1 MSSLVFI
8 NRLIMLYVGLFVVI
22 MGLIGSVMQVFILMT
37 VSYYRKT
44 PCTFYFI
51 IAAVHECGQFITAF
65 GPLVIAAYL
74 DIDITRISVVWCK
87 LRFFFL
93 ASFCA
98 IPLTCACLATI
109 DQYLITSHHV
119 WYRQWSNIKTAHRA
133 SLAIVIIWW
142 LHGTLWLYYQD
153 MSPTTGVCIY
163 RTIPKV
169 RRRFHNTF
177 EYIHRYVGW
186 TCLVIL
192 IIHVVFLQLDKF
204 DSFNTKALFNIPVL
218 ILLAIVII
226 IFLPWICVRKVLVQY
241 DQPSND
247 LTIITFPRA
256 LYPYGSTTRIS
267 LDGHE
272 WHAFAIALTDSYADQ
287 HSILVAAVG
296 DWTKDLAADY
306 RSNKLP
312 QHVWIRRI
320 KGLGFMYSIHAY
332 RKVLIVCTGSGI
344 APALPYIKDPLPTTH
359 THLLWIAKKH
369 EQNYGEYVWKLVQK
383 THPHYTLHDTTVNG
397 RPSPQLVENVFWRTS
412 SEAVFV
418 VSNEKF
424 TIEVV
429 NALWRKDIPCFGA
442 LFDS

>member
-1 MSSLVFI
+1 
-8 NRLIMLYVGLFVVI
+8 MLYVGLFVVI

-163 RTIPKV
+163 RSISPYGIYSAYAMITV
-169 RRRFHNTF
+169 
-177 EYIHRYVGW
+177 
-186 TCLVIL
+186 
-192 IIHVVFLQLDKF
+192 
-204 DSFNTKALFNIPVL
+204 NIQKN
-218 ILLAIVII
+218 AD
-226 IFLPWICVRKVLVQY
+226 RKVKE
-241 DQPSND
+241 
-247 LTIITFPRA
+247 A
-256 LYPYGSTTRIS
+256 
-267 LDGHE
+267 
-272 WHAFAIALTDSYADQ
+272 
-287 HSILVAAVG
+287 
-296 DWTKDLAADY
+296 LAANITY
-306 RSNKLP
+306 L
-312 QHVWIRRI
+312 
-320 KGLGFMYSIHAY
+320 
-332 RKVLIVCTGSGI
+332 
-344 APALPYIKDPLPTTH
+344 
-359 THLLWIAKKH
+359 
-369 EQNYGEYVWKLVQK
+369 
-383 THPHYTLHDTTVNG
+383 
-397 RPSPQLVENVFWRTS
+397 
-412 SEAVFV
+412 
-418 VSNEKF
+418 
-424 TIEVV
+424 
-429 NALWRKDIPCFGA
+429 FGA
-442 LFDS
+442 LAYGGRFYLFMFASPRFRRMVKNRILWWRRSARTVPLAR